1 VSDESKSPQDAPEDD
16 SHKEVEAAASSKDDA
31 KAKEAAKEPKSADTK
46 SADTKSADTKSADTK
61 GDTASSKAKA
71 PKAPATGS
79 AKAKEQPTEF
89 SRAAARWAAIALV
102 FTFFFVVY
110 TQHPY
115 YLNNQFAPWRPVYR
129 TMFIGWLVLGLP
141 YAIAYLRKFPERKL
155 WFTDSGLLYLLFG
168 RALSLAAGPW
178 TRLFLATV
186 IPGLGTAFIVN
197 ATHPAFRESS
207 TLYFYLTCGAVS
219 AVSLVTVIGL
229 KPAWWQARLSPTK
242 ARGPWHILKNR
253 RITNL
258 LRSLAVKA
266 FFSPLMITFLSGH
279 LNNVSNS
286 WARHKGVPTFN
297 FPAGTSISVWWHTV
311 SERVPKLLPNG
322 HDFSAFFSSASW
334 NMANIRWGLDL
345 SYDMIFIVD
354 CGVATMGYLTESR
367 FLGNKTKSAEPTGFG
382 WLVAISC
389 YPPFNNVLG
398 TYLPLSGGPQHIT
411 SPEWH
416 LVFKGLTVA
425 LFTIYAWAT
434 VAFGLKFSNL
444 TNRGI
449 ITRGPY
455 RFIRHP
461 AYVTK
466 CLAWWLEHI
475 PNLTPQTALFLCG
488 TCTVYALRAWT
499 EERHL
504 SRDPDYR
511 EYKKKVRWKAIP
523 GIF

>member
-1 VSDESKSPQDAPEDD
+1 
-16 SHKEVEAAASSKDDA
+16 
-31 KAKEAAKEPKSADTK
+31 
-46 SADTKSADTKSADTK
+46 
-61 GDTASSKAKA
+61 
-71 PKAPATGS
+71 
-79 AKAKEQPTEF
+79 
-89 SRAAARWAAIALV
+89 
-102 FTFFFVVY
+102 
-110 TQHPY
+110 
-115 YLNNQFAPWRPVYR
+115 
-129 TMFIGWLVLGLP
+129 MFIGWLVLGLP

-155 WFTDSGLLYLLFG
+155 WFTDSGLLYLMFG
-168 RALSLAAGPW
+168 RALSYVVK
-178 TRLFLATV
+178 R
-186 IPGLGTAFIVN
+186 N
-197 ATHPAFRESS
+197 RS
-207 TLYFYLTCGAVS
+207 
-219 AVSLVTVIGL
+219 
-229 KPAWWQARLSPTK
+229 
-242 ARGPWHILKNR
+242 PWHILKNR

>member
-1 VSDESKSPQDAPEDD
+1 MSDERKSPSDAPPDPAGHD
-16 SHKEVEAAASSKDDA
+16 SEKEVEAAESSRSPADKEEG
-31 KAKEAAKEPKSADTK
+31 KA
-46 SADTKSADTKSADTK
+46 
-61 GDTASSKAKA
+61 SKAKPDAKDVATKKEASKADA
-71 PKAPATGS
+71 PKKTPDAKVATS
-79 AKAKEQPTEF
+79 AAKGKEQPTEF

-168 RALSLAAGPW
+168 RALSYLGGRPLRFVIAVTLFGP
-178 TRLFLATV
+178 V
-186 IPGLGTAFIVN
+186 GLLSYIY
-197 ATHPAFRESS
+197 PR
-207 TLYFYLTCGAVS
+207 S
-219 AVSLVTVIGL
+219 ASYW
-229 KPAWWQARLSPTK
+229 PAWMRLPPKGERRRS
-242 ARGPWHILKNR
+242 PWHILKNR

-297 FPAGTSISVWWHTV
+297 FPAGTSMSVWWHTV
-311 SERVPKLLPNG
+311 TERVPKLLPNG

-389 YPPFNNVLG
+389 YPPFNSVLG
-398 TYLPLSGGPQHIT
+398 TYLPLHGGPQHIT

-475 PNLTPQTALFLCG
+475 PNITPQTALFLCG

-504 SRDPDYR
+504 SRDPDYLA
-511 EYKKKVRWKAIP
+511 YKKKVRWKAIP

>member
-1 VSDESKSPQDAPEDD
+1 VSDDKSPSDAPPGTSGHD
-16 SHKEVEAAASSKDDA
+16 SEKEVEAAASSPSSSDKEDGKASKAKPNAKDAATKKEARTDDAPKKTPDA
-31 KAKEAAKEPKSADTK
+31 KAPTGAAK
-46 SADTKSADTKSADTK
+46 
-61 GDTASSKAKA
+61 G
-71 PKAPATGS
+71 
-79 AKAKEQPTEF
+79 KEQPTEF

-168 RALSLAAGPW
+168 RALSY
-178 TRLFLATV
+178 
-186 IPGLGTAFIVN
+186 IVK
-197 ATHPAFRESS
+197 R
-207 TLYFYLTCGAVS
+207 
-219 AVSLVTVIGL
+219 
-229 KPAWWQARLSPTK
+229 KR
-242 ARGPWHILKNR
+242 PWHILKNR

-297 FPAGTSISVWWHTV
+297 FPAGTSMSVWWQTV
-311 SERVPKLLPNG
+311 SERVPKLLPSG

-389 YPPFNNVLG
+389 YPPFNSVLG
-398 TYLPLSGGPQHIT
+398 TYLPLHGGPSHIT